1 VNKEILHKYISG
13 NCTSEEKE
21 LVEKWL
27 NKSPE
32 NSKIMEQMKL
42 IWGVSPGKRIEV
54 DSHAGWKSFKS
65 NSIDKESHFRKP
77 EHDSTSNYKKIDLLT
92 RRHYSKQRGWLPYRV
107 MALTATIAAVF
118 LVTFLFYSNN
128 RIATETTKLELVNQE
143 IITEKGQRTNVRL
156 SDGTRI
162 YMNAESKLTVPQ
174 NYMEDQ
180 RIVYLE
186 GEAFFEVVPNSD
198 KPFVVQAGH
207 SVTRVLGTKF
217 NVTAYPEKQKVQVVV
232 AEGKVALSSD
242 DQTQVPE
249 VQLTRNQMG
258 TISSSGEMTASKT
271 SDVNI
276 YTDWYSGRLTFQ
288 DTPLDEVEKRL
299 ERWYNVDIKIDE
311 DISIQDHLLH
321 GTFEDASLT
330 SVLNSIA
337 LSLDIQYQRNNKE
350 IHFMLK

>member
-1 VNKEILHKYISG
+1 MNKEILHKYISG
-13 NCTSEEKE
+13 HCTSEEEE

-27 NKSPE
+27 NESPE

-54 DSHAGWKSFKS
+54 DSHAAWKSFKS
-65 NSIDKESHFRKP
+65 NSIDKESQFRQP
-77 EHDSTSNYKKIDLLT
+77 EHDSTSKRKKTSLSTRNYTK
-92 RRHYSKQRGWLPYRV
+92 RRGWFSNRV
-107 MALTATIAAVF
+107 MALTAAIAAVF
-118 LVTFLFYSNN
+118 LVTILFYSNN
-128 RIATETTKLELVNQE
+128 RIATETTQLELVNQE

-162 YMNAESKLTVPQ
+162 YVNAESKLTVPQ
-174 NYMEDQ
+174 NYMEEQ

-198 KPFVVQAGH
+198 KPFIVQAGH

-217 NVTAYPEKQKVQVVV
+217 NVTAYPEEQKVQVVV

-258 TISSSGEMTASKT
+258 TISSNGEMTASKT
-271 SDVNI
+271 SDVSI
-276 YTDWYSGRLTFQ
+276 YTDWYKGRLTFH

-299 ERWYNVDIKIDE
+299 ERWYNVDIKLDE
-311 DISIQDHLLH
+311 GISIQNQLLH

-330 SVLNSIA
+330 SVLNSIT

-350 IHFMLK
+350 IHFMAN